1 MRNVLVFVILSLTI
15 SLPSAVF
22 SATDDEALTSLK
34 KFRSRCEV
42 GISYAEYSSALA
54 DSQYQ
59 VKEYLESANAK
70 RNPEFAQY
78 ISDALSDYRRAGLLW
93 NIKATL
99 PSGDYV
105 WEDNDGGLWVE
116 FVKAYPDGV
125 RLLQTSKYV
134 GQGRYTLFSSM
145 LSYIWE
151 QASQKIVKASGLMD
165 DRPPRKPKTLDNSVP

>member
-1 MRNVLVFVILSLTI
+1 M
-15 SLPSAVF
+15 
-22 SATDDEALTSLK
+22 
-34 KFRSRCEV
+34 
-42 GISYAEYSSALA
+42 
-54 DSQYQ
+54 
-59 VKEYLESANAK
+59 KEYLESANAK

-134 GQGRYTLFSSM
+134 GAGEIYVILVYAFIHLGTGKSKDRQGKWFNGR
-145 LSYIWE
+145 
-151 QASQKIVKASGLMD
+151 
-165 DRPPRKPKTLDNSVP
+165 